1 MSLVCLCS
9 AHGSPGVTTTALAL
23 AASWPEDRRC
33 LLVEADSFG
42 GVIGARYGLGD
53 TPGLSSLAAIA
64 RRGLDGEA
72 VWRHAQRLPGG
83 VPLLVGPASADE
95 AHAVLRDVAGVL
107 AGWGSDRSGPD
118 VIADCGRVGP
128 GSPAFGL
135 VARAD
140 VAMVLVRPSVDQ
152 LRSAAH
158 RLAAL
163 EMVGVEASLLLIGD
177 RPYRPDEVVST
188 LRAEVVGVIAWD
200 PRTAAALEGLEG
212 GGRDLRM
219 SPLVRSAATLA
230 EKLAAVLPGP
240 DGEVSVGG
248 RSDLEVGVGK
258 EGRR

>member
-33 LLVEADSFG
+33 LLVEADPFG

-53 TPGLSSLAAIA
+53 TPGLSSLAVIA

-83 VPLLVGPASADE
+83 VPLLVGPGSAEE
-95 AHAVLRDVAGVL
+95 AHAVLGDVAGVL
-107 AGWGSDRSGPD
+107 AGWCSGRSGPD
-118 VIADCGRVGP
+118 VIADCGRVAP
-128 GSPAFGL
+128 GSPALGL

-140 VAMVLVRPSVDQ
+140 VTMVLARASVDQ
-152 LRSAAH
+152 LRPAAH

-163 EMVGVEASLLLIGD
+163 ETVGVEASLLLIGD
-177 RPYRPDEVVST
+177 RPYRPDEVAST
-188 LRAEVVGVIAWD
+188 LGADVVGVIAWD

-212 GGRDLRM
+212 GGRDLGR

-230 EKLAAVLPGP
+230 HKLAAVLPGL
-240 DGEVSVGG
+240 DGEVSVGD
-248 RSDLEVGVGK
+248 RSDLEVGVGE